1 MTNHM
6 GYGLW
11 ILDEI
16 VTATQGKLHI
26 YSEGAYIFNNHGKKI
41 KGLCS
46 FWQGTIIYLSLPL
59 ANPKTLS
66 DIASVY
72 DDDSLTEIKIKFE

>member
-26 YSEGAYIFNNHGKKI
+26 YSEGAYIFNNHGKR
-41 KGLCS
+41 
-46 FWQGTIIYLSLPL
+46 
-59 ANPKTLS
+59 
-66 DIASVY
+66 
-72 DDDSLTEIKIKFE
+72 

>member
-1 MTNHM
+1 M

-26 YSEGAYIFNNHGKKI
+26 YSEGAYILIIMEKDKRTVLVLARNNHLFIFAISKSK
-41 KGLCS
+41 
-46 FWQGTIIYLSLPL
+46 
-59 ANPKTLS
+59 
-66 DIASVY
+66 DIVGYSICV
-72 DDDSLTEIKIKFE
+72 